1 MSKSIENAMYY
12 VKGDVYL
19 GRKEFK
25 QICKEQGGLHIYETA
40 ENVEGLEDKNSLSE
54 IPWLTE
60 YNFNYVEKN
69 NERLSKQPDGTILK
83 ETVPRMKSKYKIQ
96 YSKDTKSNNKFS
108 FFRYQV
114 IRKSDNKIMASYNYI
129 SYKGGWVSRTIAA
142 LYASSSSIDMCPEKE
157 RDMFFWDKHITKV
170 LKPRKEEK

>member
-1 MSKSIENAMYY
+1 MDSYQSAL
-12 VKGDVYL
+12 L
-19 GRKEFK
+19 GKAFSSYW
-25 QICKEQGGLHIYETA
+25 CFFSQGGLHIYETA

-129 SYKGGWVSRTIAA
+129 
-142 LYASSSSIDMCPEKE
+142 EKE